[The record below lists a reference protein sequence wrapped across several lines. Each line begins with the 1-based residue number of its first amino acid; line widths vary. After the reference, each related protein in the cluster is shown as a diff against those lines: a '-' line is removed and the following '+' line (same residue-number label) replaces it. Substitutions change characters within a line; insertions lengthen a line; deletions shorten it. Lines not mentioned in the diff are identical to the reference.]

1 MSQIDRSQL
10 IPDPQQPSRQPGG
23 IQSPRPI
30 APAHGQQHGAAK
42 TSPRRNQGQHQQRKQ
57 YQQHQHRSANG
68 AGHNQGPSHTR
79 VSNNRG
85 PADKRSAKGKKTGGK
100 TAFFVVLG
108 LVAIVYIVGVVAFSQ
123 IAYPN
128 TTIAGVDISFSN
140 ASSAA
145 TKVNSAWKHYK
156 LTVSGDDFNWT
167 YQPKSDEPIVDGETA
182 AKEII
187 SHNEAFIWPARLVD
201 SLSGKAKTT
210 VTTNEVNLNQDIDL
224 SMLSNAFDQKQF
236 EEDLGAAIDAFNEGR
251 TGTFEASSSYDEK
264 AGKFTIEKARSNEK
278 LNREHVIKYA
288 EIELASLSETVD
300 LTKLGN
306 DAYEPLNGTLT
317 NDQIQ
322 AACDAANNFLGVNVT
337 LKLNGNDAGKVDGS
351 SVLQWI
357 SFADPANPTLDTSQI
372 SNWAADLANGFNTV
386 GSTRWWTRADG
397 KQCAV
402 EGGDFGWSIDSSTLA
417 KQVEDAINNKQT
429 SEIEINYSQKADTF
443 TAKGEP
449 DWKAYIDVDLS
460 EQHAR
465 YYDEGGNIVWE
476 ANFISG
482 KPGEDATPEGV
493 WQINSNDGA
502 TKLIGAK
509 DPKTGKPKYESP
521 VSYWMPFEGNMVG
534 FHDAT
539 WQNDSS
545 FDSAESYKWCG
556 SHGCIN
562 LRLADAKALHDCIK
576 VGLCVVVHS

>member
-1 MSQIDRSQL
+1 MSQNDRTQL
-10 IPDPQQPSRQPGG
+10 IPDPQQPSRPAGG
-23 IQSPRPI
+23 VQSPRPI
-30 APAHGQQHGAAK
+30 APNHGQQRGASNASQRPGQQHQQHAANGNTSKQAPSHARGNHGAAQK
-42 TSPRRNQGQHQQRKQ
+42 PGNS
-57 YQQHQHRSANG
+57 
-68 AGHNQGPSHTR
+68 
-79 VSNNRG
+79 
-85 PADKRSAKGKKTGGK
+85 KKTGGK
-100 TAFFVVLG
+100 TTLFVVLG

-123 IAYPN
+123 VAYPN
-128 TTIAGVDISFSN
+128 TTIAGVDVSFSN

-156 LTVSGDDFNWT
+156 LTVSGDDFSWT
-167 YQPKSDEPIVDGETA
+167 YQPESDEPIVDGEA
-182 AKEII
+182 AAREII
-187 SHNEAFIWPARLVD
+187 EANEPLLWPSRLVAP
-201 SLSGKAKTT
+201 LTGKTDA
-210 VTTNEVNLNQDIDL
+210 VTENETIDLDKKVDL
-224 SMLSNAFDQKQF
+224 SMLSDAFDQKQF
-236 EEDLGAAIDAFNEGR
+236 EEDLGSAIDAFNEGR
-251 TGTFEASSSYDEK
+251 TGTFEAASSYDEE
-264 AGKFTIEKARSNEK
+264 AGKFTVEKARSNEK

-288 EIELASLSETVD
+288 ELELASLAESVD
-300 LTKLGN
+300 ITKIGN

-322 AACDAANNFLGVNVT
+322 AACDAANNFLGVNVS
-337 LKLNGNDAGKVDGS
+337 LKLNGEEAGKVDGS

-372 SNWAADLANGFNTV
+372 SSWAAELANSFNTI
-386 GSTRWWTRADG
+386 GTTRWWTRADG
-397 KQCAV
+397 KECVV
-402 EGGDFGWSIDSSTLA
+402 EGGDFGWSIDSKTLA

-429 SEIEINYSQKADTF
+429 GDIEISYSNKADTF

-465 YYDEGGNIVWE
+465 YYDESGNIVWE

-482 KPGEDATPEGV
+482 LPGEDATPEGV
-493 WQINSNDGA
+493 WQINSNNGG
-502 TKLIGAK
+502 TTLIGTK
-509 DPKTGKPKYESP
+509 DPETGKPKYESP

-539 WQNDSS
+539 WQNDKS
-545 FDSAESYKWCG
+545 FDDPNSYKWCG

>member
-1 MSQIDRSQL
+1 MSQNDRTQL
-10 IPDPQQPSRQPGG
+10 IPDPQQPSRPAGG
-23 IQSPRPI
+23 VQSPRPI
-30 APAHGQQHGAAK
+30 APNHSQQRGASNASQRPGQQH
-42 TSPRRNQGQHQQRKQ
+42 
-57 YQQHQHRSANG
+57 QQHAANG
-68 AGHNQGPSHTR
+68 NASRQAPSHTR
-79 VSNNRG
+79 GNHGAAQKPGS
-85 PADKRSAKGKKTGGK
+85 SKKTGGK
-100 TAFFVVLG
+100 TTLFVVLG
-108 LVAIVYIVGVVAFSQ
+108 LVAIVYIVGVAAFSQ
-123 IAYPN
+123 VAYPN
-128 TTIAGVDISFSN
+128 TTIAGVDVSFSN

-156 LTVSGDDFNWT
+156 LNVSGDGFSWT
-167 YQPKSDEPIVDGETA
+167 YQPESDEPIVDGEA
-182 AKEII
+182 AAREII
-187 SHNEAFIWPARLVD
+187 EANEPLLWPSRLVA
-201 SLSGKAKTT
+201 SLTGKTDAATEKETID
-210 VTTNEVNLNQDIDL
+210 LDKKADL
-224 SMLSNAFDQKQF
+224 SMLSDAFDQKQF
-236 EEDLGAAIDAFNEGR
+236 EEGLGSAIDAFNEGR
-251 TGTFEASSSYDEK
+251 TGTFEAASSYDEE
-264 AGKFTIEKARSNEK
+264 AGKFTVEKARSNEK

-288 EIELASLSETVD
+288 ELELASLAESVD
-300 LTKLGN
+300 ITKIGN

-322 AACDAANNFLGVNVT
+322 AACDAANNFLGVNVS
-337 LKLNGNDAGKVDGS
+337 LKLNGEEAGKVDGS

-372 SNWAADLANGFNTV
+372 SSWAAELANSFNTI
-386 GSTRWWTRADG
+386 GTTRWWTRADG
-397 KQCAV
+397 KECVV
-402 EGGDFGWSIDSSTLA
+402 EGGDFGWSIDSKTLA

-429 SEIEINYSQKADTF
+429 GDIEISYSNKADTF

-465 YYDEGGNIVWE
+465 YYDESGNIVWE

-482 KPGEDATPEGV
+482 LPGEDATPEGV
-493 WQINSNDGA
+493 WQINSNNGG
-502 TKLIGAK
+502 TTLIGAK
-509 DPKTGKPKYESP
+509 DPETGKPKYESP

-539 WQNDSS
+539 WQNDKS
-545 FDSAESYKWCG
+545 FDDPNSYKWCG

>member
-1 MSQIDRSQL
+1 MSQNDRTQL
-10 IPDPQQPSRQPGG
+10 IPDPQQPSRPAGG
-23 IQSPRPI
+23 VQSPRPI
-30 APAHGQQHGAAK
+30 APNHSQQRGASNASRRPGQQH
-42 TSPRRNQGQHQQRKQ
+42 
-57 YQQHQHRSANG
+57 QQHAANG
-68 AGHNQGPSHTR
+68 NTPRQAPSHTR
-79 VSNNRG
+79 GNHNAAQKPNS
-85 PADKRSAKGKKTGGK
+85 SKKLGGK
-100 TAFFVVLG
+100 TTLFVVLG

-123 IAYPN
+123 VAYPN
-128 TTIAGVDISFSN
+128 TTIAGVDVSFSN

-156 LTVSGDDFNWT
+156 LTVSGDDFSWT
-167 YQPKSDEPIVDGETA
+167 YQPESDEPIVDGEA
-182 AKEII
+182 AARKIIEANEPLLWPSRFVASLTGKTDAATEKETID
-187 SHNEAFIWPARLVD
+187 LDKKV
-201 SLSGKAKTT
+201 
-210 VTTNEVNLNQDIDL
+210 DL
-224 SMLSNAFDQKQF
+224 SMLSDAFDQKQF
-236 EEDLGAAIDAFNEGR
+236 EEDLGSAIDAFNEGR
-251 TGTFEASSSYDEK
+251 TGTFEAASSYDEE
-264 AGKFTIEKARSNEK
+264 AGKFTVEKARSNEK

-288 EIELASLSETVD
+288 ELELASLAESVD
-300 LTKLGN
+300 ITKIGN

-322 AACDAANNFLGVNVT
+322 AACDAANNFLGVNVS
-337 LKLNGNDAGKVDGS
+337 LKLNGEEAGKVDGS

-372 SNWAADLANGFNTV
+372 SSWAAELANSFNTI
-386 GSTRWWTRADG
+386 GTTRWWTRADG
-397 KQCAV
+397 KECVV
-402 EGGDFGWSIDSSTLA
+402 EGGDFGWSIDSKTLA

-429 SEIEINYSQKADTF
+429 SDIEISYSNKADTF
-443 TAKGEP
+443 SAKGEP

-465 YYDEGGNIVWE
+465 YYDESGNIVWE

-482 KPGEDATPEGV
+482 LPGEDATPEGV
-493 WQINSNDGA
+493 WQINSNNGG
-502 TKLIGAK
+502 TTLIGAK
-509 DPKTGKPKYESP
+509 DPETGKPKYESP

-539 WQNDSS
+539 WQNDKS
-545 FDSAESYKWCG
+545 FDDPNSYKWCG

>member
-1 MSQIDRSQL
+1 MSQNDRTQL
-10 IPDPQQPSRQPGG
+10 IPDPQQPSRPAGG
-23 IQSPRPI
+23 VQSPRPI
-30 APAHGQQHGAAK
+30 APNHSQQRGASNASQRPGQQH
-42 TSPRRNQGQHQQRKQ
+42 
-57 YQQHQHRSANG
+57 QQHAANG
-68 AGHNQGPSHTR
+68 NTTKQAPSHTR
-79 VSNNRG
+79 TNRG
-85 PADKRSAKGKKTGGK
+85 AVNKQGSSKKTGGK
-100 TAFFVVLG
+100 TTLFVVLG

-123 IAYPN
+123 VAYPN
-128 TTIAGVDISFSN
+128 TTIAGVDVSFSN

-156 LTVSGDDFNWT
+156 LTVSGDDFSWT
-167 YQPKSDEPIVDGETA
+167 YQPESDEPIVDGEA
-182 AKEII
+182 AAREII
-187 SHNEAFIWPARLVD
+187 EANEPLLWPSRLVA
-201 SLSGKAKTT
+201 SLTGKTDA
-210 VTTNEVNLNQDIDL
+210 VTENETIDLDKKVDL
-224 SMLSNAFDQKQF
+224 SMLSDAFDQKQF
-236 EEDLGAAIDAFNEGR
+236 EEDLGSAIDAFNEGR
-251 TGTFEASSSYDEK
+251 TGTFEAASSYDEE
-264 AGKFTIEKARSNEK
+264 AGKFTVEKARSNEK

-288 EIELASLSETVD
+288 ELELASLAESVD
-300 LTKLGN
+300 ITKIGN

-322 AACDAANNFLGVNVT
+322 AACDAANNFLGVNVS
-337 LKLNGNDAGKVDGS
+337 LKLNGEEAGKVDGS

-372 SNWAADLANGFNTV
+372 SSWAAELANSFNTI
-386 GSTRWWTRADG
+386 GTTRWWTRADG
-397 KQCAV
+397 KECVV
-402 EGGDFGWSIDSSTLA
+402 EGGDFGWSIDSKTLA

-429 SEIEINYSQKADTF
+429 GDIEISYSNKADTF

-465 YYDEGGNIVWE
+465 YYDESGNIVWE

-482 KPGEDATPEGV
+482 LPGEDATPEGV
-493 WQINSNDGA
+493 WQINSNNGG
-502 TKLIGAK
+502 TTLIGTK
-509 DPKTGKPKYESP
+509 DPETGKPKYESP

-539 WQNDSS
+539 WQNDKS
-545 FDSAESYKWCG
+545 FDDPNSYKWCG

>member
-1 MSQIDRSQL
+1 MSQNDRTQL
-10 IPDPQQPSRQPGG
+10 IPDPQQPSRPAGG
-23 IQSPRPI
+23 VQSPRPI
-30 APAHGQQHGAAK
+30 APNHSQQRGASNASQRPGQQH
-42 TSPRRNQGQHQQRKQ
+42 
-57 YQQHQHRSANG
+57 QQHAANG
-68 AGHNQGPSHTR
+68 NASRQAPSHTR
-79 VSNNRG
+79 GNHGAAQKPGS
-85 PADKRSAKGKKTGGK
+85 SKKTGGK
-100 TAFFVVLG
+100 TTLFVVLG
-108 LVAIVYIVGVVAFSQ
+108 LVAIVYIVGVAAFSQ
-123 IAYPN
+123 VAYPN
-128 TTIAGVDISFSN
+128 TTIAGVDVSFSN

-156 LTVSGDDFNWT
+156 LNVSGDGFSWT
-167 YQPKSDEPIVDGETA
+167 YQPESDEPIVDGEA
-182 AKEII
+182 AAREII
-187 SHNEAFIWPARLVD
+187 AHNEAFIWPARLIESLGGKTNTTATAD
-201 SLSGKAKTT
+201 S
-210 VTTNEVNLNQDIDL
+210 VNLDQDVDL
-224 SMLSNAFDQKQF
+224 SMLSDAFDQQQF
-236 EEDLGAAIDAFNEGR
+236 EEDLGAAIDEFNNGR
-251 TGTFEASSSYDEK
+251 SGTFEASSSYDEE
-264 AGKFTIEKARSNEK
+264 AGKFTVEKARSNEK
-278 LNREHVIKYA
+278 INREHVIKYA
-288 EIELASLSETVD
+288 EIQLAALSDTVD
-300 LTKLGN
+300 INKIGN

-337 LKLNGNDAGKVDGS
+337 LKLNGEDAGKVDGS

-372 SNWAADLANGFNTV
+372 SGWASEFANGFNTV
-386 GSTRWWTRADG
+386 GTTRWWKRADG
-397 KQCAV
+397 KECAV
-402 EGGDFGWSIDSSTLA
+402 EGGDFGWSIDSDTLA

-429 SEIEINYSQKADTF
+429 GDIEISYSNKADTF

-465 YYDEGGNIVWE
+465 YYDESGNIVWE

-482 KPGEDATPEGV
+482 LPGEDATPEGV
-493 WQINSNDGA
+493 WQINSNNGG
-502 TKLIGAK
+502 TTLIGAK
-509 DPKTGKPKYESP
+509 DPETGKPKYESP

-539 WQNDSS
+539 WQNDKS
-545 FDSAESYKWCG
+545 FDDPNSYKWCG

>member
-1 MSQIDRSQL
+1 MSQNDRTQL
-10 IPDPQQPSRQPGG
+10 IPDPKQPSRPTDGV
-23 IQSPRPI
+23 QSPRPI
-30 APAHGQQHGAAK
+30 TPTRSTKHGSGN
-42 TSPRRNQGQHQQRKQ
+42 TSQRQNPHAYQQRQSNKATK
-57 YQQHQHRSANG
+57 HA
-68 AGHNQGPSHTR
+68 PSHTQ
-79 VSNNRG
+79 NHHKGPRG
-85 PADKRSAKGKKTGGK
+85 SENHANGKKSGAKMTL
-100 TAFFVVLG
+100 FVALG
-108 LVAIVYIVGVVAFSQ
+108 LIVVVYIVGVVVFSQ
-123 IAYPN
+123 VAYPN
-128 TTIAGVDISFSN
+128 TTIAGVDVSFSN

-156 LTVSGDDFNWT
+156 LTVAGDDFNWT
-167 YQPKSDEPIVDGETA
+167 YQPESDEPIVDGEAA

-187 SHNEAFIWPARLVD
+187 SRNEAFIWPVRLVE
-201 SLSGKAKTT
+201 SLSGKTKTIAT
-210 VTTNEVNLNQDIDL
+210 SNEVDLEQDVDL
-224 SMLSNAFDQKQF
+224 SMLSDTFDQKKF
-236 EEDLGAAIDAFNEGR
+236 EEDLGAAIDEFNEGR
-251 TGTFEASSSYDEK
+251 SGTFEANSSYDEQ
-264 AGKFTIEKARSNEK
+264 AGKFTVEKARSNEK
-278 LNREHVIKYA
+278 LNRKHVIKYA
-288 EIELASLSETVD
+288 ELELASLAETVD
-300 LTKLGN
+300 LSKLGN
-306 DAYEPLNGTLT
+306 DAYEPLNETLT

-337 LKLNGNDAGKVDGS
+337 LKLNGEDAGKVDGS

-372 SNWAADLANGFNTV
+372 GSWAAELANGFNTV
-386 GSTRWWTRADG
+386 GTTRWWTRADG
-397 KQCAV
+397 KECAV
-402 EGGDFGWSIDSSTLA
+402 EGGDFGWSVDSDALA

-429 SEIEINYSQKADTF
+429 GEIEIKYSQKADTY

-465 YYDEGGNIVWE
+465 YYDENGNIVWE

-502 TKLIGAK
+502 SKLIGAK

-539 WQNDSS
+539 WQNDQS
-545 FDSAESYKWCG
+545 FDDPNSYKWCG

-562 LRLADAKALHDCIK
+562 LRLADAKALHDCIN

>member
-1 MSQIDRSQL
+1 M
-10 IPDPQQPSRQPGG
+10 QQTLPNARTNSDSSVNNVSSAGQTAMRPKQPPRTLEAIVAPRANPPATISR
-23 IQSPRPI
+23 
-30 APAHGQQHGAAK
+30 A
-42 TSPRRNQGQHQQRKQ
+42 
-57 YQQHQHRSANG
+57 
-68 AGHNQGPSHTR
+68 
-79 VSNNRG
+79 
-85 PADKRSAKGKKTGGK
+85 KKT
-100 TAFFVVLG
+100 TLFVVLS
-108 LVAIVYIVGVVAFSQ
+108 LIVIVYIVGVVAFSQ
-123 IAYPN
+123 VAYPN
-128 TTIAGVDISFSN
+128 TTIAGVDVSFSN
-140 ASSAA
+140 ALSAA

-156 LTVSGDDFNWT
+156 LAVTGDDFSWT
-167 YQPKSDEPIVDGETA
+167 YQPESDEPIVDGEAA

-187 SHNEAFIWPARLVD
+187 SHNEAFCMASPPCGILKR
-201 SLSGKAKTT
+201 
-210 VTTNEVNLNQDIDL
+210 Q
-224 SMLSNAFDQKQF
+224 DQKQPLPPTKSILIKTSTCPCF
-236 EEDLGAAIDAFNEGR
+236 PTPLTKRSLRRIWAPPSTSLTRGVR
-251 TGTFEASSSYDEK
+251 
-264 AGKFTIEKARSNEK
+264 ARSRPIAPMTSKRASLPSRRRAPTKK

-288 EIELASLSETVD
+288 ELELASLAETVD
-300 LTKLGN
+300 LSKLGN

-317 NDQIQ
+317 DDQIQ

-337 LKLNGNDAGKVDGS
+337 LKLNGEDAGKVDGS

-372 SNWAADLANGFNTV
+372 SSWAAELANGFNTV

-402 EGGDFGWSIDSSTLA
+402 EGGDFGWSIDSSSLA

-429 SEIEINYSQKADTF
+429 GDIEIKYSQKADTF

-465 YYDEGGNIVWE
+465 YYDESGNIVWE

-493 WQINSNDGA
+493 WQINSNDGGS
-502 TKLIGAK
+502 TLIGAK
-509 DPKTGKPKYESP
+509 DPETGKPKYESP
-521 VSYWMPFEGNMVG
+521 VSYWMPFEGNMIG

-539 WQNDSS
+539 WQNDKS
-545 FDSAESYKWCG
+545 FDNAESYKWCG

>member
-1 MSQIDRSQL
+1 
-10 IPDPQQPSRQPGG
+10 
-23 IQSPRPI
+23 
-30 APAHGQQHGAAK
+30 
-42 TSPRRNQGQHQQRKQ
+42 
-57 YQQHQHRSANG
+57 
-68 AGHNQGPSHTR
+68 
-79 VSNNRG
+79 
-85 PADKRSAKGKKTGGK
+85 
-100 TAFFVVLG
+100 
-108 LVAIVYIVGVVAFSQ
+108 
-123 IAYPN
+123 
-128 TTIAGVDISFSN
+128 
-140 ASSAA
+140 
-145 TKVNSAWKHYK
+145 
-156 LTVSGDDFNWT
+156 
-167 YQPKSDEPIVDGETA
+167 
-182 AKEII
+182 
-187 SHNEAFIWPARLVD
+187 
-201 SLSGKAKTT
+201 
-210 VTTNEVNLNQDIDL
+210 
-224 SMLSNAFDQKQF
+224 MLSDAFDQKQF

-429 SEIEINYSQKADTF
+429 GEIEISYSQKADTF

-476 ANFISG
+476 ANLFPANRAKTPPPRACGRST
-482 KPGEDATPEGV
+482 ATTRHQAYRRQGP
-493 WQINSNDGA
+493 QD
-502 TKLIGAK
+502 
-509 DPKTGKPKYESP
+509 
-521 VSYWMPFEGNMVG
+521 
-534 FHDAT
+534 
-539 WQNDSS
+539 
-545 FDSAESYKWCG
+545 
-556 SHGCIN
+556 
-562 LRLADAKALHDCIK
+562 R
-576 VGLCVVVHS
+576 

>member
-1 MSQIDRSQL
+1 MSQNDRTQL
-10 IPDPQQPSRQPGG
+10 IPDPQQPSRHAGSV
-23 IQSPRPI
+23 QSPRPI
-30 APAHGQQHGAAK
+30 APNHSRQRGASNASQRPGQQH
-42 TSPRRNQGQHQQRKQ
+42 
-57 YQQHQHRSANG
+57 QQHQRRQQHAVNSNTRRQATSHPRANRNNTQKSSG
-68 AGHNQGPSHTR
+68 
-79 VSNNRG
+79 SN
-85 PADKRSAKGKKTGGK
+85 KLGGK
-100 TAFFVVLG
+100 TTLFVVLG

-123 IAYPN
+123 VAYPN

-140 ASSAA
+140 APSAA

-156 LTVSGDDFNWT
+156 LTVSGEDFSWT
-167 YQPKSDEPIVDGETA
+167 YQPESDEPIVDGEA
-182 AKEII
+182 AAHEII
-187 SHNEAFIWPARLVD
+187 GSNEPLLWPSRLIA
-201 SLSGKAKTT
+201 SLGGKNVSATKNGTIDM
-210 VTTNEVNLNQDIDL
+210 EQDVDL
-224 SMLSNAFDQKQF
+224 SMLSDAFDQKQF

-251 TGTFEASSSYDEK
+251 SGTFEASSSYDEK

-306 DAYEPLNGTLT
+306 DAYEPLNGTLA

-357 SFADPANPTLDTSQI
+357 SFADPANPTLDTTQI

-429 SEIEINYSQKADTF
+429 GEIEINYSQKADTF

-465 YYDEGGNIVWE
+465 YYDEGGKIVWE

-562 LRLADAKALHDCIK
+562 LRLADAKALHVCIK

>member
-1 MSQIDRSQL
+1 MSQIDRSNM
-10 IPDPQQPSRQPGG
+10 IPDPQQPSRHTGG
-23 IQSPRPI
+23 VQSPRPI
-30 APAHGQQHGAAK
+30 APVRSKQHGPSSA
-42 TSPRRNQGQHQQRKQ
+42 SQRPNQRQYQPHQQHQQRPAQ
-57 YQQHQHRSANG
+57 GG
-68 AGHNQGPSHTR
+68 APTQGPSHTR
-79 VSNNRG
+79 AANNRG
-85 PADKRSAKGKKTGGK
+85 PADKRTNKSGTSGGK
-100 TAFFVVLG
+100 TALFVVLG

-123 IAYPN
+123 VAYPN
-128 TTIAGVDISFSN
+128 TTIAGVDISLSN

-156 LTVSGDDFNWT
+156 LTVSGDNFSWT
-167 YQPKSDEPIVDGETA
+167 YQPESDDPIVDGEKA
-182 AKEII
+182 AHEII
-187 SHNEAFIWPARLVD
+187 GKNEPLLWPSRLIASLGGKTD
-201 SLSGKAKTT
+201 SATKNGSIDLK
-210 VTTNEVNLNQDIDL
+210 QDVDL
-224 SMLSNAFDQKQF
+224 SMLSDAFNQKQF
-236 EEDLGAAIDAFNEGR
+236 EDDLGGAIDEFNEGR
-251 TGTFEASSSYDEK
+251 SGTFEATSSYDEK
-264 AGKFTIEKARSNEK
+264 AGKFTVEKARSNEK

-288 EIELASLSETVD
+288 EIELASLAENVD
-300 LTKLGN
+300 ITKIGN

-317 NDQIQ
+317 DDQIQ

-357 SFADPANPTLDTSQI
+357 SFADPAKPTLDTSQI
-372 SNWAADLANGFNTV
+372 SGWATEFANGFNTV

-402 EGGDFGWSIDSSTLA
+402 EGGDFGWSIDSDALA

-429 SEIEINYSQKADTF
+429 GDIEISYSKKADTF

-465 YYDEGGNIVWE
+465 YYDENGNIVWE

-482 KPGEDATPEGV
+482 LPGEDATPEGV

-502 TKLIGAK
+502 STLIGAK
-509 DPKTGKPKYESP
+509 DPATGKPKYESP
-521 VSYWMPFEGNMVG
+521 VSYWMPFEGNMIG

-539 WQNDSS
+539 WQNDKS
-545 FDSAESYKWCG
+545 FDNAESYKWCG

>member
-1 MSQIDRSQL
+1 MSQNDRTQL
-10 IPDPQQPSRQPGG
+10 IPDPQQPSRPAGG
-23 IQSPRPI
+23 VQSPRPI
-30 APAHGQQHGAAK
+30 APNHSQQRGASNASQRPGQQHQQHAANDNAPRQAPSHARGNHGAAQK
-42 TSPRRNQGQHQQRKQ
+42 PGS
-57 YQQHQHRSANG
+57 S
-68 AGHNQGPSHTR
+68 
-79 VSNNRG
+79 
-85 PADKRSAKGKKTGGK
+85 KKTGGK
-100 TAFFVVLG
+100 TTLFVVLG

-123 IAYPN
+123 VAYPN
-128 TTIAGVDISFSN
+128 TTIAGVDVSFSN

-145 TKVNSAWKHYK
+145 TKINSAWKHYK
-156 LTVSGDDFNWT
+156 LTVSGDDFSWT
-167 YQPKSDEPIVDGETA
+167 YQPESDEPIVDGEA
-182 AKEII
+182 AAREII
-187 SHNEAFIWPARLVD
+187 EANEPLLWPSRLIA
-201 SLSGKAKTT
+201 SLTGKTDAAAENKSIDLDKK
-210 VTTNEVNLNQDIDL
+210 VDL
-224 SMLSNAFDQKQF
+224 SMLSDAFDQKQF
-236 EEDLGAAIDAFNEGR
+236 EEDLGSAIDAFNEGR
-251 TGTFEASSSYDEK
+251 TGTFEAASSYDEE
-264 AGKFTIEKARSNEK
+264 AGKFTVEKARSNEK

-288 EIELASLSETVD
+288 ELELASLAESVD
-300 LTKLGN
+300 ITKIGN

-322 AACDAANNFLGVNVT
+322 AACDAANNFLGVNVS
-337 LKLNGNDAGKVDGS
+337 LKLNGEEAGKVDGS

-372 SNWAADLANGFNTV
+372 SSWAAELANSFNTV
-386 GSTRWWTRADG
+386 GTTRWWTRADG
-397 KQCAV
+397 KECVV
-402 EGGDFGWSIDSSTLA
+402 EGGDFGWSIDSDTLA

-429 SEIEINYSQKADTF
+429 GDIEISYSNKADTF

-465 YYDEGGNIVWE
+465 YYDESGNIVWE

-493 WQINSNDGA
+493 WQINSNDGG
-502 TKLIGAK
+502 TTLIGAK
-509 DPKTGKPKYESP
+509 DPETGKPKYESP

-539 WQNDSS
+539 WQNDKS
-545 FDSAESYKWCG
+545 FDDSNSYKWCG

-562 LRLADAKALHDCIK
+562 LRLADAKALHDCTM

>member
-1 MSQIDRSQL
+1 MSQNDRTQL
-10 IPDPQQPSRQPGG
+10 IPDPQQPSRHAGG
-23 IQSPRPI
+23 VQSPRPI
-30 APAHGQQHGAAK
+30 APNHSRQRGASNASQRPGQQH
-42 TSPRRNQGQHQQRKQ
+42 
-57 YQQHQHRSANG
+57 QQHQRLQQHAVNSNTSRQATSHSRANRNNTQKSG
-68 AGHNQGPSHTR
+68 G
-79 VSNNRG
+79 SN
-85 PADKRSAKGKKTGGK
+85 KLGGK
-100 TAFFVVLG
+100 TTLFVVLG

-123 IAYPN
+123 VAYPN

-156 LTVSGDDFNWT
+156 LTVSGDDFSWT

-187 SHNEAFIWPARLVD
+187 SHNEAFMWPARLVE
-201 SLSGKAKTT
+201 SLSGKTKTA
-210 VTTNEVNLNQDIDL
+210 VATNEVNLDQDVDL

-251 TGTFEASSSYDEK
+251 SGTFEASSSYDEQ
-264 AGKFTIEKARSNEK
+264 AGKFTVEKARSNEK
-278 LNREHVIKYA
+278 LSRKHVIKYA
-288 EIELASLSETVD
+288 ELELASLAESVD
-300 LTKLGN
+300 ITKIGN

-322 AACDAANNFLGVNVT
+322 AACDAANNFLGVNVS
-337 LKLNGNDAGKVDGS
+337 LKLNGDEVGKVDGS

-372 SNWAADLANGFNTV
+372 SSWAAELANSFNTV
-386 GSTRWWTRADG
+386 GTTRWWTRADG
-397 KQCAV
+397 KECAV
-402 EGGDFGWSIDSSTLA
+402 EGGDFGWSIDSKTLA

-429 SEIEINYSQKADTF
+429 GDIEISYSKKADTF

-460 EQHAR
+460 EQYAR
-465 YYDEGGNIVWE
+465 YYDENGSIVWE
-476 ANFISG
+476 AHFISG
-482 KPGEDATPEGV
+482 LPGEHATPEGV
-493 WQINSNDGA
+493 WQINSNSGG
-502 TKLIGAK
+502 TTLIGKK
-509 DPKTGKPKYESP
+509 DPETGEPEYESK
-521 VSYWMPFEGNMVG
+521 VDYWMPFEGNMVG
-534 FHDAT
+534 LHDAS
-539 WQNDSS
+539 WQNDAS
-545 FDSAESYKWCG
+545 FDNPNSYKWCG

-562 LRLADAKALHDCIK
+562 LRPSDAKALHECIK